1 MGIAETRVCNPKCH
15 ARSYTLFPDCVLV
28 PATIYYSEDIVSTS
42 TGSNNILKLCYQ
54 VGAIYTGSMMVVYSL
69 EIKGGG

>member
-1 MGIAETRVCNPKCH
+1 MGIAETRVCNPNCH

-28 PATIYYSEDIVSTS
+28 PATIYYPEDIVS
-42 TGSNNILKLCYQ
+42 TGSNNILKWCYQ
-54 VGAIYTGSMMVVYSL
+54 VGAIQDDGRVFSL